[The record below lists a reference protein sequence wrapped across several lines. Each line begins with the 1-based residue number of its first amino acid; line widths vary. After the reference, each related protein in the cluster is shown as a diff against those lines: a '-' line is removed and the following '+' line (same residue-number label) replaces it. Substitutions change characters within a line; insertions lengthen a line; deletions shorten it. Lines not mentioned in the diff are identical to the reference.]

1 MKIMINLTFQIF
13 KLSMH
18 ERFALL
24 FLLYLSN
31 DLEATE
37 RLVTERDPWI
47 TY

>member
-18 ERFALL
+18 ERFALF

-31 DLEATE
+31 DIEATE
-37 RLVTERDPWI
+37 RLGTNRDPWT